1 MAIVV
6 DDQVACARRF
16 YHTLIFGQLWK
27 KDVIIY
33 YLNCLTVLK
42 HLRFKDTRCQ
52 CDQIWRNFATLATFY
67 ESLSKGLFS
76 VGHIFEPTLEKL

>member
-52 CDQIWRNFATLATFY
+52 CDQIWRHFMNFCQPI
-67 ESLSKGLFS
+67 EGLFR
-76 VGHIFEPTLEKL
+76 VW